1 MLTWREVRVG
11 GGGMLSGG
19 PGTGIGEDGRG
30 GNTAVALDGVVG
42 VGALGSAL
50 LSVAEAL
57 RPADTPNASQQAWLT
72 PKLQGKET
80 LQTCKM

>member
-1 MLTWREVRVG
+1 MLTWRDVRAG
-11 GGGMLSGG
+11 GPGTLSGG

-50 LSVAEAL
+50 PCAAAAL
-57 RPADTPNASQQAWLT
+57 RPARHSPPAQQAD
-72 PKLQGKET
+72 G
-80 LQTCKM
+80 